1 MPALASIRH
10 RSVVSP
16 LRVFALI
23 LTLVFLVE
31 MGIMLAI
38 ARVSPVL
45 SDSPLMGLTDALVL
59 TAILCPAVWWIV
71 VRPLRQLVVE
81 RGLLLGRV
89 FSAQEQERDR
99 LAREIHDELGQQLT
113 VVLLGLR
120 AVEQSADV
128 EQARSRVEA
137 VRAAAAGTLES
148 ARRIARGLS
157 PRVLSDFGLA
167 VAIER
172 LCEEVAPASGLTLER
187 RVTLPE
193 ERLRPEVEIAAFR
206 VVQEAVT
213 NAVKH
218 AGAGRLRIAVEMIG
232 QELRLEVSDDGA
244 GISPDREQGGG
255 GPEGGFG
262 LAGMRERVELLG
274 GEFAVRSGHP
284 PAGGTIIAASIPQ
297 AMAHA
302 DAKHA

>member
-1 MPALASIRH
+1 MPALAAIRR

-23 LTLVFLVE
+23 LALVFLVE

-38 ARVSPVL
+38 ARVTPVL
-45 SDSPLMGLTDALVL
+45 SDSPLMGVTDALVL

-71 VRPLRQLVVE
+71 VRPLRQLVEE

-120 AVEQSADV
+120 AVEQAADV

-137 VRAAAAGTLES
+137 VRAAAAGTLDS

-167 VAIER
+167 VAIDR

-187 RVTLPE
+187 DVRLPE

-218 AGAGRLRIAVEMIG
+218 AGATRLRIVVEVID
-232 QELRLEVSDDGA
+232 QELRLEVRDDGA
-244 GISPDREQGGG
+244 GISPAREEGG
-255 GPEGGFG
+255 EGAGAGFG
-262 LAGMRERVELLG
+262 LAGMRERVQLLG
-274 GEFAVRSGHP
+274 GEFAVRSGSA
-284 PAGGTIIAASIPQ
+284 PAGGTIIEASIPQ

-302 DAKHA
+302 DAKRA